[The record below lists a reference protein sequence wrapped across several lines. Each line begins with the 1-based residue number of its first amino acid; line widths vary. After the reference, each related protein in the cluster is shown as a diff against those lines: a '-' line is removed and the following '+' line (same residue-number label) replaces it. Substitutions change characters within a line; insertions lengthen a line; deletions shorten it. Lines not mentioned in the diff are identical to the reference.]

1 MVERRA
7 KYNSTAKKEIED
19 LQEKL
24 KQIELIREEPK
35 FYLHN
40 YFVDLKSKINES
52 AEKVKKRIDENHA
65 ELLKKLQIYEDQ
77 CTKEFKVPND
87 IDRQVFDDLKTQVE
101 SNLAKWNST
110 NIIDNATENEVK
122 NFNEIADSNLYSLK
136 SDIFSNHEYVFT
148 PAEIETINLGNLIKE
163 DSASKKQSRRNSLG
177 ANNTL
182 LTDKLTKKIIRLRLS
197 STSTNY
203 DES

>member
-1 MVERRA
+1 M
-7 KYNSTAKKEIED
+7 
-19 LQEKL
+19 
-24 KQIELIREEPK
+24 
-35 FYLHN
+35 
-40 YFVDLKSKINES
+40 
-52 AEKVKKRIDENHA
+52 
-65 ELLKKLQIYEDQ
+65 
-77 CTKEFKVPND
+77 
-87 IDRQVFDDLKTQVE
+87 
-101 SNLAKWNST
+101 
-110 NIIDNATENEVK
+110 
-122 NFNEIADSNLYSLK
+122 YSLK